1 MATKGPD
8 AAKAAND
15 NRNSGTQANVNP
27 WASLAGAN
35 NEYSLYLSYMNASTD
50 PVLKAQTYAD
60 IISYLN
66 KTASP
71 TGQGGMGTYLQQLL
85 RAQGYSKGKGAAQT
99 AEDAKG
105 LDAAISGAIRNQ
117 AGLFSFLANTPNSS
131 GGGTGAKAQD
141 TTPRYSKQISTA
153 LKMKDYGD
161 AQNMLYDAYYQTF
174 GSAPSRELIS
184 KFQNSWNAEAAKQ
197 EKPTTTDY
205 ITTYEKS
212 VDPKTGKVIYD
223 ANGLP
228 TYKSIT
234 KQISSAQGE
243 GFTDDEQKQFLA
255 NYLSTN
261 FPDDNLDP
269 TKIGGVTKSIYD
281 DLTATYKNNFQPVPD
296 VATLA
301 PVIKQIIGSGDA
313 DTAKTI
319 LEDTKNGIR
328 SLAATKYMGI
338 AEYVN
343 AGKDASE
350 YVNPL
355 IKQASEFLEIPLDIN
370 DPLIKQALNYQA
382 PDKTYRLMNDY
393 EMSEALV
400 NDSRYGKTSK
410 AKNEAVNLAQA
421 ITSKL
426 GI

>member
-1 MATKGPD
+1 MVTKGPD
-8 AAKAAND
+8 AARAAN
-15 NRNSGTQANVNP
+15 ANKGGNANPQSYVNP
-27 WASLAGAN
+27 WASLSGAN
-35 NEYSLYLSYMNASTD
+35 DEYSLYLSYMNASTD

-117 AGLFSFLANTPNSS
+117 AGLFSYLANTPLAGN
-131 GGGTGAKAQD
+131 GPKVQD
-141 TTPRYSKQISTA
+141 TTPKYSKQISTA
-153 LKMKDYGD
+153 LKLKDYGD
-161 AQNMLYDAYYQTF
+161 AQNMLYDAYYQAF
-174 GSAPSRELIS
+174 GSAPSRDLIS
-184 KFQNSWNAEAAKQ
+184 KFQDSWNAEATKQ

-205 ITTYEKS
+205 VTTYEKA
-212 VDPKTGKVIYD
+212 VDPKTGKVVYD

-234 KQISSAQGE
+234 KQVSSAQGE
-243 GFTDDEQKQFLA
+243 GFTADEQKQFLA
-255 NYLSTN
+255 NYLSSN
-261 FPDDNLDP
+261 FPEDNLDP
-269 TKIGGVTKSIYD
+269 TQIGGVSKSIYD
-281 DLTATYKNNFQPVPD
+281 DLTATYKNNFQTVPD

-301 PVIKQIIGSGDA
+301 PVIKQIIGSGNA

-338 AEYVN
+338 AEYLN

-350 YVNPL
+350 YINPL
-355 IKQASEFLEIPLDIN
+355 IKQASEFLEVPLDIN

-382 PDKTYRLMNDY
+382 PDKTYRLMNDF

-400 NDSRYGKTSK
+400 KDSRYGKTSK